1 MIAKIV
7 TKHYT
12 NGTNRYIDVGD
23 DFKVYSATYGQIFG
37 RYYPY
42 LCRVPNEPSS
52 DSITQRSKLF
62 AAISALFDLET
73 YNTLIH
79 YTRDNEFS
87 KKLEDIQKE
96 NEFFDLVRQYGT
108 KDLYEN
114 HILSF
119 WNDIPCDH
127 LEQNGDRFTVIQY
140 TDKNGKNTMEKFYA
154 KDVYIINNNGK
165 TVEAYR
171 TNFCG

>member
-7 TKHYT
+7 TKHYA
-12 NGTNRYIDVGD
+12 NGTNRYIDIGD
-23 DFKVYSATYGQIFG
+23 DFKIYSATYGQIFS

-42 LCRVPNEPSS
+42 LCKVS
-52 DSITQRSKLF
+52 DKPDSNSVAQRSKLF
-62 AAISALFDLET
+62 EAISTLFDLET
-73 YNTLIH
+73 YNTFIH

-87 KKLEDIQKE
+87 KKLEHIQEE
-96 NEFFDLVRQYGT
+96 NEFFDWVGQYGI

-114 HILSF
+114 YMLSF
-119 WNDIPCDH
+119 QNDATYDH

-140 TDKNGKNTMEKFYA
+140 TDKNGKNIMEKFYA